1 MFNRCPSRARQL
13 SSASSLRV
21 SEPLA
26 LETEQRIRNDFR
38 FRGGQRSGSEITPRD
53 DFSDLCGVE
62 ILSTLRV
69 GNTRPL
75 PGHSSI
81 GYINIRKKL
90 HPGVPPRTTESN
102 KGGSVPVIWQN
113 QARRLPGVHPE
124 HSATTTGQG
133 SNGSVVWTGKE
144 GKEKCDDTRKK
155 VENREKS
162 LGYPGVVTPEFTK
175 DSINIIRLN
184 QFITGHFELVSH
196 FKPCVYRYPNVK
208 RHATQ
213 SCMFLLILYIK

>member
-1 MFNRCPSRARQL
+1 MRQRYSGYCQGQQQKKWVQCLRISFSVFHFGQSLESAECGCEQLTHFSSRLQ
-13 SSASSLRV
+13 
-21 SEPLA
+21 SEDA
-26 LETEQRIRNDFR
+26 CSTDAYLEHVNF
-38 FRGGQRSGSEITPRD
+38 
-53 DFSDLCGVE
+53 E

-133 SNGSVVWTGKE
+133 SNGVFPRSTDKFRGVFVDSMGTINHSRTWGPKPRLI
-144 GKEKCDDTRKK
+144 GS
-155 VENREKS
+155 REEHNE
-162 LGYPGVVTPEFTK
+162 P
-175 DSINIIRLN
+175 D
-184 QFITGHFELVSH
+184 
-196 FKPCVYRYPNVK
+196 
-208 RHATQ
+208 
-213 SCMFLLILYIK
+213 